1 MEKVRY
7 KPKAKRIVEY
17 LRDAQKSPKYEYWQT
32 MKFGLDQEDAPLH
45 GINLC
50 LNESV
55 IKKMWRN
62 KETALTG
69 KKKGIKP

>member
-1 MEKVRY
+1 
-7 KPKAKRIVEY
+7 
-17 LRDAQKSPKYEYWQT
+17 
-32 MKFGLDQEDAPLH
+32 MKLGLDQEDAPLH

-62 KETALTG
+62 KETVCHGLNW
-69 KKKGIKP
+69 KEKGNKP